1 MATTVIAATYG
12 ILPEFDTDNETV
24 KSYTARAKVF
34 FTANSI
40 PEDKQAAIFL
50 SCVGAKTYNLLVTL
64 IAPDTLD
71 TATLD
76 SLFTALREHFQPT
89 PNIISKRYA
98 FHCHNQL
105 PSENITEYLAAL
117 RKLATDCNFGTKD
130 TLEETLRD
138 RLVGG
143 VRNPSTQ
150 KKLLS
155 MKNLTFA
162 ERSLRRCEVTRSC
175 RSEQRLVQRN

>member
-1 MATTVIAATYG
+1 MGV
-12 ILPEFDTDNETV
+12 
-24 KSYTARAKVF
+24 
-34 FTANSI
+34 
-40 PEDKQAAIFL
+40 
-50 SCVGAKTYNLLVTL
+50 KTYDLLVAL
-64 IAPDTLD
+64 IAPDILD

-76 SLFTALREHFQPT
+76 SLFTALHEHFQPT

-98 FHCHNQL
+98 FHRRYQVL
-105 PSENITEYLAAL
+105 SENIAEYLAAL
-117 RKLATDCNFGTKD
+117 RKLAADCNFGTKN

-143 VRNPSTQ
+143 VRNPATQ

-162 ERSLRRCEVTRSC
+162 EACDVSRSLKAAEAKSKEISRPCPKKLMLQVLQQLCSSWQEDSLDSDHHQRS
-175 RSEQRLVQRN
+175 